1 MTQAEQRLIE
11 DKFFRYRENTKRA
24 AELGRNR
31 ALEFLSADYTRPRSL
46 THRNGMENAVI
57 NAVSEAEELSR
68 WCVVVEKTLERFHF
82 DPREKFIKARYFQGK
97 SITQVCDVVCISEGT
112 YKNWR
117 REILEIARKWAVTLN
132 LIDGN
137 I

>member
-1 MTQAEQRLIE
+1 MTQEEMRLIE
-11 DKFFRYRENTKRA
+11 AKFFRYRENAKRA

-31 ALEFLSADYTRPRSL
+31 ALEFLSADYTRPRGN
-46 THRNGMENAVI
+46 THRNGAEQSVI
-57 NAVSEAEELSR
+57 NAVSDAEELAR
-68 WCVVVEKTLERFHF
+68 WCIVVEKTLARFHF

-132 LIDGN
+132 LIDGE